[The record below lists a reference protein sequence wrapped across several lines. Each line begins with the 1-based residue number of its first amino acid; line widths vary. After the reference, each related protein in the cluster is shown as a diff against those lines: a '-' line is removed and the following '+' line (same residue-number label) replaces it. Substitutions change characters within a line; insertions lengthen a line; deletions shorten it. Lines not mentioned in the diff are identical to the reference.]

1 MMGECSDILT
11 ELESWY
17 QTDQGLNLQASL
29 QSALEPI
36 LDTAFGYHLVQVG
49 HTRQQPLCNNS
60 RIHHRAYIAPQGGQH
75 ISLVAE
81 AAELPLE
88 SESVDVVVAHH
99 CLEFSAQPHQVLREL
114 HRVLT
119 PQGQLLLIGFNPYS
133 LLGMVQRLR
142 GLVGNSLWQEQHAV
156 GRTRLLD
163 WLRLLGFEQ
172 ENCHFLSPLPVGGS
186 GSGARLAGRLNAWSE
201 RHKLPLGG
209 VYVMHAVKQV
219 GGSARPVRR
228 ARSRPRLIG
237 LSVPAATPRQGD
249 HAA

>member
-1 MMGECSDILT
+1 MVECSDILT

-49 HTRQQPLCNNS
+49 HTRQQPLCDNS
-60 RIHHRAYIAPQGGQH
+60 RIRHRAYIAPRGGQR

-99 CLEFSAQPHQVLREL
+99 CLEFTAQPHQVLREL

-133 LLGMVQRLR
+133 VLGMIQRTC
-142 GLVGNSLWQEQHAV
+142 GVMGNSLWRDHHAV

-172 ENCHFLSPLPVGGS
+172 ESCQFLSPVPVAGQG
-186 GSGARLAGRLNAWSE
+186 RLAQLACRLNAWSE